1 MGRLSPENHDSLV
14 YEFEEL
20 FERPVSN
27 TEKVIDLKQR
37 LIDDLQTIKNLQF
50 ITFDKIRLRERNS
63 DSLGSVF
70 SNFIH
75 IRSYSLQDNV

>member
-63 DSLGSVF
+63 DSLGTVF

-75 IRSYSLQDNV
+75 IRYHSLKDNV